1 MVRIVDAYVFM
12 RNLNMRELRR
22 ICISTY
28 FVPTVLA
35 LKLRLS
41 KVASSP

>member
-12 RNLNMRELRR
+12 RNLN

-28 FVPTVLA
+28 FIPTVLA